1 MIIDFQNI
9 QIKHEKSK
17 QDAFESLCCQIFYY
31 LGIENGWNNNA
42 EYINKN
48 GHGGDAGVE
57 AYWHFN
63 NSEEYG
69 IQAKFTD
76 NLSDLWSQINES
88 VNTALAK
95 HSNLKKYYI
104 CTPFDRTDMK
114 QVNKKD
120 GMKIWNEYVK
130 KWKKI
135 KDIDF
140 IWFGKSELENQLIKD
155 QACYKGMIKYWFDKN
170 IFSKNWFDKHF
181 EDIKIKAN
189 NRYSVDLN
197 IETST
202 KDTILQIVKTKSLLN
217 DYKEAYVE
225 LSKITDRLISY
236 NCFAK
241 LPNKETVILSLK
253 KVLSIIHNN
262 LYGKEIINISNI
274 DNLFDEIFKTI
285 HKITNDKKYIPSLP
299 KNWGKNQYPKPTKD
313 QRKQDWILD
322 IRQWVRELNNHLYKI
337 KNFIL
342 LVNHKNYL
350 LFSNAGNG
358 KTHLFCDLV
367 YNARKYNEFIA
378 ILCFGHFLYKKTL
391 QESIITQFDN
401 FNNIDELLSSLDCYA
416 KFKKQIALFLI
427 DGINEWEYCDRKKIF
442 SEIELLKNK
451 VNIYSNIRL
460 IISCREEYRKDIFT
474 DNISNDYFFL
484 RHYGFLDN
492 SIDALYKFCEYYKI
506 EPPATPLLTPELS
519 NPLILKTLCESF
531 QRIGKFPTG
540 ISGVSNIFQA
550 YLSYL
555 NSEIS
560 QKLDLDPDDN
570 KVCDIIDRISLL
582 LYENNGDIHI
592 DKKQIKVAI
601 QDLDNN
607 TVWSKTILYNLEKE
621 GLIVINKDYTYIS
634 YDRYRD
640 FLTAKALV
648 TDINEAKL
656 SDTKKILRE
665 KIDIFCKSSYA
676 CHGLIDFLSIAVP
689 EKWGFEL
696 IELYANEQLYEWF
709 LDLLLSSFYHSVV
722 QRDISSISEKTLI
735 AFENLKNDCNEKENY
750 YWQTI
755 ISAALIENHPLNAN
769 YLHEKLKDL
778 SMSDIDAD
786 WTQFISQNYVNY
798 YDREY
803 SNANNFFSIKHI
815 IMPFLKL
822 NNITLNDNA
831 IELITTLLIWFTTS
845 TNKELR
851 DLATITSV
859 NLLRNR
865 EDVAIKL
872 LNKFKGVKDIYLL
885 ERLYSI
891 IYGVVLFSN
900 NSSMVDKI
908 ADIVYENIFNAKLV
922 CPNILIRIDSYGII
936 DASRILGNNITKYGN
951 KFKPPYNY
959 PKIIDYPSF
968 DALKNKYEVRPKKN
982 EPVELYST
990 NSILHSTCAGSGD
1003 FARYIVGDS
1012 LDYDWDNPPNNKEY
1026 CAWICEKA
1034 YDFGWSYEKH
1044 GKFDYYINLGNG
1056 RQPAKIERIGKKYQW
1071 IAYHEYLCNLLD
1083 NYKKKDG
1090 WGEKAK
1096 TFVPKLYNLLNSRRS
1111 NIDPS
1116 LIPNRPLNINN
1127 YVYSTPSSW
1136 TQPNIS
1142 TEELFSPMEL
1152 KKQLEWL
1159 DETQDIICK
1168 GKGLI
1173 EVTGFDSR
1181 KKIILNN
1188 FITKRED
1195 LDDNELTDYYRDFGT
1210 YLRSFICK
1218 SKDKTKIINKM
1229 RELSEQ
1235 KINGFNIYHDSN
1247 EVAGS
1252 CYLNYME
1259 YPDSEF
1265 KESLN
1270 DEIYLFDNKENIEN
1284 YESVYACKRDSA
1296 LYENIPLYSPH
1307 KKLIK
1312 NLRLKL
1318 RKDKSYIWENVE
1330 SNPILYN
1337 SIFDGA
1343 DVDYNV
1349 PYVDKENFI
1358 NSINKTDLSI
1368 IFSVSTEKRLLYKDA
1383 FASDIE
1389 YYHWMYYFTL
1399 YEFDKKGNLTEIY
1412 HNSFRDRE

>member
-9 QIKHEKSK
+9 LTKHEKSK

-31 LGIENGWNNNA
+31 LGIENDWNNKA

-57 AYWHFN
+57 AYWKFS

-69 IQAKFTD
+69 LQAKFAD

-88 VNTALAK
+88 VKTALNK
-95 HSNLKKYYI
+95 HPNLKKYYI

-114 QVNKKD
+114 QTNKKD
-120 GMKIWNEYVK
+120 GMTTWNEYIE
-130 KWKKI
+130 KWKLVKN
-135 KDIDF
+135 IDF
-140 IWFGKSELENQLIKD
+140 IWLGKSELESQLIKD
-155 QACYKGMIKYWFDKN
+155 QACYKGMIKYWFSKD
-170 IFSKNWFDKHF
+170 IFTKNWFDKHF

-189 NRYSVDLN
+189 NRYSVNLN

-202 KDTILQIVKTKSLLN
+202 KDTILEIAKTKSLLN
-217 DYKEAYVE
+217 DYKEAYKE

-241 LPNKETVILSLK
+241 LLEKKTVISSLK
-253 KVLSIIHNN
+253 NVLSIIQNN
-262 LYGKEIINISNI
+262 LYRKEVINIKDI
-274 DNLFDEIFKTI
+274 DNLFDDISRTI
-285 HKITNDKKYIPSLP
+285 HKITYDEEYIPSLP
-299 KNWGKNQYPKPTKD
+299 KNWGKNQYPGPTKN
-313 QRKQDWILD
+313 QRKQGWISD
-322 IRQWVRELNNHLYKI
+322 IRQWAREFNTHLFKI

-342 LVNHKNYL
+342 LINNKNYL

-367 YNARKYNEFIA
+367 YNARKNNEYIA
-378 ILCFGHFLYKKTL
+378 VLCLGHFLYKKTL
-391 QESIITQFDN
+391 QDSIIDQFNN
-401 FNNIDELLSSLDCYA
+401 FSNIDELLSSLDIYA
-416 KFKKQIALFLI
+416 KSKNQIALFLI
-427 DGINEWEYCDRKKIF
+427 DGINEWEYCDRQKIY

-451 VNIYSNIRL
+451 VDEYGNLRL
-460 IISCREEYRKDIFT
+460 IISCREEYKNDIFPQ
-474 DNISNDYFFL
+474 NISKNYSIL

-492 SIDALYKFCEYYKI
+492 SIDALYKFCEFYKI
-506 EPPATPLLTPELS
+506 KPPTTPLLTPELS

-531 QRIGKFPTG
+531 QEVGQFPIG

-555 NSEIS
+555 NMEIS
-560 QKLDLDPDDN
+560 KNLDLDPDDN
-570 KVCDIIDRISLL
+570 KVCEIINRISLL
-582 LYENNGDIHI
+582 LYKNNGNIHI
-592 DKKQIKVAI
+592 DKKQIKAAI
-601 QDLDNN
+601 QDIDNN
-607 TVWSKTILYNLEKE
+607 TAWSRTILFNLEKQ

-640 FLTAKALV
+640 FLTTKALV
-648 TDINEAKL
+648 ADINEAKL

-676 CHGLIDFLSIAVP
+676 CHGLIDFLSIAIP

-696 IELYANEQLYEWF
+696 IELYANEQHYEWF
-709 LDLLLSSFYHSVV
+709 LDLLLSSFYRSIV

-735 AFENLKNDCNEKENY
+735 AFENLKNDCSEKENY

-822 NNITLNDNA
+822 NNITLNDNV

-859 NLLRNR
+859 NLLRNK
-865 EDVAIKL
+865 ENIAIKL
-872 LNKFKGVKDIYLL
+872 LNKFKNVKDIYLL

-891 IYGVVLFSN
+891 MYGVVLFSK
-900 NSSMVDKI
+900 SPVMVGKI
-908 ADIVYENIFNAKLV
+908 ADIVYENIFNV
-922 CPNILIRIDSYGII
+922 TPTYPNILIRIDCYGII
-936 DASRILGNNITKYGN
+936 DVSRRIGNDIKKYGN
-951 KFKPPYNY
+951 KIKSPYNY
-959 PKIIDYPSF
+959 PKIIEYPSF
-968 DALKNKYEVRPKKN
+968 DALKNKYEKYPKKD
-982 EPVELYST
+982 ESKELYST
-990 NSILHSTCAGSGD
+990 GAILHSTYAGIGD

-1012 LDYDWDNPPNNKEY
+1012 LDHDWNNPPNNKEY
-1026 CAWICEKA
+1026 CAWICQKA
-1034 YDFGWSYEKH
+1034 YNLGWSYNKH
-1044 GKFDYYINLGNG
+1044 GNFDYHINQGNG

-1083 NYKKKDG
+1083 NYKQKDG

-1096 TFVPKLYNLLNSRRS
+1096 TFVPKIYNFLDSRRN

-1116 LIPNRPLNINN
+1116 LIPNRLLNINN
-1127 YVYSTPSSW
+1127 YFYSTPSCW
-1136 TQPNIS
+1136 TQPDIS

-1152 KKQLEWL
+1152 EKQLEWL
-1159 DETQDIICK
+1159 DGTQDIICK
-1168 GKGLI
+1168 GQGLI
-1173 EVTGFDSR
+1173 EVTGADSR

-1188 FITKRED
+1188 FITKHED
-1195 LDDNELTDYYRDFGT
+1195 LDDNELTDYYRDFGL
-1210 YLRSFICK
+1210 YLRSFVCK
-1218 SKDKTKIINKM
+1218 TKDKAKIINKIK
-1229 RELSEQ
+1229 EKSEQ
-1235 KINGFNIYHDSN
+1235 KINGFNLYNYTND
-1247 EVAGS
+1247 VAGS
-1252 CYLNYME
+1252 YYLNYME
-1259 YPDSEF
+1259 YPDSKL
-1265 KESLN
+1265 KEKSIDN
-1270 DEIYLFDNKENIEN
+1270 NYLFDNIENLEN
-1284 YESVYACKRDSA
+1284 YETVFSYKRDSA
-1296 LYENIPLYSPH
+1296 LYENISLYFPH
-1307 KKLIK
+1307 KKLIQK
-1312 NLRLKL
+1312 LGLRL
-1318 RKDKSYIWENVE
+1318 RKDKSYIWEDLE
-1330 SNPILYN
+1330 GNPILYN
-1337 SIFDGA
+1337 SLLDNSGI
-1343 DVDYNV
+1343 DYNV
-1349 PYVDKENFI
+1349 PYVDKENFL
-1358 NSINKTDLSI
+1358 NLMNQTNLST
-1368 IFSVSTEKRLLYKDA
+1368 IFSVSTEKMLLYKDT
-1383 FASDIE
+1383 FARDIE